1 MSIEDFMK
9 DLYPFWSNLSPS
21 QKQYLVNHSQLQSF
35 KSGDCVHGG
44 GLECTGVL
52 AVVKGRLRAF
62 MLSDEGKEIT
72 LFRLVEGDCCM
83 LSASC
88 MIKNISFDI
97 HVSAE
102 TETELIIINASAYD
116 KISKENTTAANFM
129 NEIISMRF
137 SEVMWIIEQ
146 VLFMKMDKRV
156 AMFLIDQSALDG
168 SDTITITH
176 EQIAGHLGTAREVVS
191 RTLKYL
197 ANEGYISV
205 SRKGI
210 KILDRKGLL
219 K

>member
-44 GLECTGVL
+44 GLECPGVL